1 MMSTEEIKEK
11 VAPILEKWGVR
22 RAYLFGSY
30 ARGNAK
36 EDSDVDILVEL
47 SEDMSLLDFVGLKLD
62 IEDAI
67 GKKVDLVEFG
77 TIKPSIKKRILE
89 NQVALT

>member
-1 MMSTEEIKEK
+1 MMSIEEIKEK

-22 RAYLFGSY
+22 RASVFGSY
-30 ARGNAK
+30 ARGDA
-36 EDSDVDILVEL
+36 EDNSDVDILVEL
-47 SEDMSLLDFVGLKLD
+47 SEDMSLLDFVGLKLE

>member
-1 MMSTEEIKEK
+1 MMSIEEIKEK

-22 RAYLFGSY
+22 RASVFGSY
-30 ARGNAK
+30 ARGDA
-36 EDSDVDILVEL
+36 EDDSDVDILVEL
-47 SEDMSLLDFVGLKLD
+47 SEDMSLLDFVGLKLE